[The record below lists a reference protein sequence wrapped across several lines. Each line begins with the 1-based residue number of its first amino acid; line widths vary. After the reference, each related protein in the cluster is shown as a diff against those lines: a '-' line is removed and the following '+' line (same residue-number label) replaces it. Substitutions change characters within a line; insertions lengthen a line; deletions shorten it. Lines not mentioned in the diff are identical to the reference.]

1 MLSKNALS
9 SFHNFSED
17 CKRSSLRGPD
27 SYRGAKQSDI
37 GCSEILPIQ
46 DFFTHKSSL
55 AVTSVV
61 NFFHHFIWGR
71 KGMAAVALSLLL
83 FISSCSQQRTHPDTN
98 VGADKIYKGDLV
110 VDVDPGLEHVMKL
123 QQEVFGYQ
131 HDSVDLHLQ
140 YKNET
145 DMLADF
151 RTGKATMLVMT
162 RPLDSTE
169 IKSLIERDTLYVRE
183 ILIARDAV
191 ALIGNKSFNDS
202 SLDIETLKKYFDPA
216 NNAPNSPQ
224 MVFEDQHSSIVK
236 LVLGKLGY
244 RGKVSSH
251 VYALK
256 STEEVIDYVKKSDN
270 AIGFIPFNFLSNL
283 KNEQVRKI
291 YDSIKVLS
299 LRTVYKDGSIITVS
313 ANQSDIATRDY
324 PLVRNIYTE
333 MRLSYA
339 DNLEWLF
346 ANFLFRERGGR
357 IFLMDGLVPA
367 NIPPI
372 DVDVNTEGY
381 KAKN

>member
-1 MLSKNALS
+1 MLSKTGLS
-9 SFHNFSED
+9 SLNLYPASG
-17 CKRSSLRGPD
+17 LRGHFVL
-27 SYRGAKQSDI
+27 
-37 GCSEILPIQ
+37 ILA
-46 DFFTHKSSL
+46 F
-55 AVTSVV
+55 
-61 NFFHHFIWGR
+61 
-71 KGMAAVALSLLL
+71 LLVL
-83 FISSCSQQRTHPDTN
+83 VSSCSQQRPHVDTN
-98 VGADKIYKGDLV
+98 VGAGKIYKGDLV
-110 VDVDPGLEHVMKL
+110 VDADPGLEHVMKL

-131 HDSVDLHLQ
+131 HDSVNLHIQ
-140 YKNET
+140 YRNEA
-145 DMLADF
+145 DMLIDF

-162 RPLDSTE
+162 RPLDSGE
-169 IKSLIERDTLYVRE
+169 IKSLIEKDTLYVRE

-191 ALIGNKSFNDS
+191 ALIGNKNFNDS
-202 SLDIETLKKYFDPA
+202 SLDLEVLKKYFDPA
-216 NNAPNSPQ
+216 NNAAGTPQ

-236 LVLGKLGY
+236 LVLNKLGY
-244 RGKVSSH
+244 KGKVSGH

-256 STEEVIDYVKKSDN
+256 STEEVINYVKKSDN
-270 AIGFIPFNFLSNL
+270 SIGFIPFNFLSNV

-299 LRTVYKDGSIITVS
+299 LRTVYKDGSIIRVS

-324 PLVRNIYTE
+324 PLVRNIYAE

-367 NIPPI
+367 NIPPV